1 MEFVRQVR
9 LIRRVGVAMALLV
22 WIATAAP
29 VRAQREVSGE
39 RRALDEGIFAP
50 ALSPAD
56 LYGNAQFGLPERR
69 PLGLFQSETEQAER
83 GTFLLQNRRTN
94 RRGGTALFALPGELL
109 GLSTLSL
116 LSEAITPSVL
126 PEVSSR
132 MRLSFRQYGGFRPRM
147 TGSEPDGIA
156 TAFARRHALVEAT
169 SLNAPVHRALA
180 RSGSMMSLRSSLA
193 RVPFVR
199 RDLSAE
205 LPEPVTTL
213 YQRLDRSRARS
224 HAATRN
230 EAWLLFSEGRF
241 RQAASAFE
249 SALTLDHDDFES
261 RIGEIFCYA
270 STDSIRTAATLMAA
284 LNERD
289 DNPFLHD
296 LNIIERY
303 ETPAIA
309 QRLRARAGAQVDSI
323 EMADKAGL
331 TATYIFI
338 LWYIDRRDD
347 AIRGATTLARAA
359 EGRPYVDWPAKMKD
373 AQSASEPSRIE
384 P

>member
-1 MEFVRQVR
+1 MEIVRQVR
-9 LIRRVGVAMALLV
+9 LTHRVGVATVLLV
-22 WIATAAP
+22 WIVTAAP
-29 VRAQREVSGE
+29 VRAQRTASG
-39 RRALDEGIFAP
+39 EGIFAP
-50 ALSPAD
+50 PVSPAD
-56 LYGNAQFGLPERR
+56 VYGNAQFGLPERR

-83 GTFLLQNRRTN
+83 GTFLSQNRRTN
-94 RRGGTALFALPGELL
+94 RRGGAALFALPGELL

-116 LSEAITPSVL
+116 LSEAISPSAL
-126 PEVSSR
+126 PEVSNR
-132 MRLSFRQYGGFRPRM
+132 MRLAFRQYGGFRPRM

-156 TAFARRHALVEAT
+156 TAFGRRHALVAAT
-169 SLNAPVHRALA
+169 SFNAPLHRAMA
-180 RSGSMMSLRSSLA
+180 RNGSMMGLRSSLA

-199 RDLSAE
+199 RDSGAE

-213 YQRLDRSRARS
+213 YQRLDRSTTRS

-249 SALTLDHDDFES
+249 SALTLDHEDFES

-270 STDSIRTAATLMAA
+270 STGSIRTAAALMAA

-309 QRLRARAGAQVDSI
+309 RQLRARAGAQVDSI

-347 AIRGATTLARAA
+347 AIRGATTLARAV
-359 EGRPYVDWPAKMKD
+359 EGRLYADWPAKMKD
-373 AQSASEPSRIE
+373 AQLASEPTPIE